1 MQPEPAKNL
10 VFYNPEGFFEV
21 IISGQQ
27 TEDSFKELFEQA
39 KPLIEKVSA
48 DGKPL
53 RGLMDMTNQTGY
65 SLSSDKAALELLE
78 SINYDK
84 LAMYNPPHAAVAAG
98 IIMAMGKGDNTKI
111 FSSREEAV
119 KWLKS

>member
-1 MQPEPAKNL
+1 MHDEPAKNL
-10 VFYNPEGFFEV
+10 IFYNPDGFFEV
-21 IISGQQ
+21 IISGRQ

-39 KPLIEKVSA
+39 KPLMEKVTA
-48 DGKPL
+48 EGKAL

-84 LAMYNPPHAAVAAG
+84 LAMYNPPHSAVAEG
-98 IIMAMGKGDNTKI
+98 IIMAMGRGERTKV
-111 FSSREEAV
+111 FGSREEAIN
-119 KWLKS
+119 WLKS